1 MTTIYADIESAIRTR
16 LAANWSATPIK
27 YGNTP
32 SPAVEPPF
40 IYVEI
45 RHTGSR
51 QTSVGTGDSNRR
63 FRQTGLIIIG
73 IYVKKNDGTGLAAQ
87 YADTLCD
94 IFRGKTF
101 GGVVCSNCY
110 PDGGRPADDQGN
122 YWMKTLFCEFY
133 SDALA

>member
-1 MTTIYADIESAIRTR
+1 MTSIYSTIEAAIRQR
-16 LAANWSATPIK
+16 LADNWSTTPIK

-40 IYVEI
+40 VFLEI
-45 RHTGSR
+45 RHTSAR
-51 QTSVGTGDSNRR
+51 QIGIGTGETNRLY
-63 FRQTGLIIIG
+63 RQSGLILIA

-87 YADTLCD
+87 YADAICD

-101 GGVVCSNCY
+101 GGVVCSTCY

-122 YWMKTLFCEFY
+122 YWMKTILCEFY